1 MKTILDRKKEIA
13 EIDDPSKIK
22 EYLEEHIIDKSVN
35 AEYSQVA
42 QKEIIRFAN
51 GCITHLSPKKARK
64 KRKTNKDQ
72 TTFLL

>member
-1 MKTILDRKKEIA
+1 MKTINEVKKEIA
-13 EIDDPSKIK
+13 ELQDVKKIK
-22 EYLEEHIIDKSVN
+22 EYVEEKIINKSAY
-35 AEYSQVA
+35 AEYSQAA

>member
-51 GCITHLSPKKARK
+51 KLIKIMTPEKKSK
-64 KRKTNKDQ
+64 SKSKSDPSQ
-72 TTFLL
+72 QSSF